1 MTGASG
7 LAVVAQATEPPG
19 GQVWRWDFA
28 FEILPSLLEGLV
40 VTVQATILGSI
51 LALTLGLILALLRR
65 SPRWYIRRPI
75 AGVIEF
81 IRSTP
86 LLVHL
91 FFLFYAL
98 PQLPY
103 VGVTLS
109 AMTAGVLG
117 LGIHYATYTSEV
129 YRAGIEGVP
138 KGQWEAATAVN
149 LPTRRTWTGVV
160 LPQAIPNVLP
170 ALINYV
176 IAMFK
181 ETPLL
186 ALITVVEVLGAAR
199 AAGTQ
204 SFRYL
209 EAYTLVGLLFFVV
222 SYTSVLLL
230 RRLEVRLA
238 TK

>member
-1 MTGASG
+1 M
-7 LAVVAQATEPPG
+7 LILLDQVTEPPG
-19 GQVWRWDFA
+19 GELWRWDFA
-28 FEILPSLLEGLV
+28 LEILPDLLRALPV
-40 VTVQATILGSI
+40 ALQATFFGSI
-51 LALTLGLILALLRR
+51 IAMTLGLVFALMRR
-65 SPRWYIRRPI
+65 SERWWIRKPI
-75 AGVIEF
+75 AWIIEF

-86 LLVHL
+86 LMVHL
-91 FFLFYAL
+91 FFLYLAW

-109 AMTAGVLG
+109 AMTAGIIG
-117 LGIHYATYTSEV
+117 LGVHYATYTSEV

-138 KGQWEAATAVN
+138 KGQWEAAKAVN
-149 LPTRRTWTGVV
+149 LPYRRTWTGVI

-186 ALITVVEVLGAAR
+186 ALITVIEVLGRAR
-199 AAGTQ
+199 IIGTQ

-209 EAYTLVGLLFFVV
+209 EAFTLTGLIFFVI
-222 SYTSVLLL
+222 SYLSVLLL

-238 TK
+238 AK

>member
-7 LAVVAQATEPPG
+7 VAVIAQAAEPPG

-28 FEILPSLLEGLV
+28 WEILPVLLEALV
-40 VTVQATILGSI
+40 VTIQATILGSI
-51 LALTLGLILALLRR
+51 LALTLGLVLALFRR
-65 SPRWYIRRPI
+65 STRWYVRRP
-75 AGVIEF
+75 AAWAIEF

-109 AMTAGVLG
+109 PLTAGVLG

-186 ALITVVEVLGAAR
+186 ALITVIEVLGAAR
-199 AAGTQ
+199 IIGTQ

-209 EAYTLVGLLFFVV
+209 EAFTLAGLLFFTV

-238 TK
+238 AK